1 MHPRSRYL
9 IGLVAALGLVGVV
22 ASCADRSEP
31 AGTAGSPATSSTAA
45 TAQGS
50 VRLKGE
56 VWADNWFALWVDE
69 RAVAE
74 DSVPFATERS
84 FNAETFV
91 FDATYPFRINVV
103 VRDYLADDSG
113 LEYIGTPRQQI
124 GDGGF
129 IAQFTDTATGAVVAV
144 TDDRCAC
151 LVIHTAPLD
160 PSCASAAN
168 PSVACEH
175 RIEPEPA
182 GWRTPGFDT
191 SAWPAAREYTAAT
204 VGAKDGYTTIRWN
217 DRARLIWSD
226 DLEADNTLLC
236 TMTVTGPVAG

>member
-1 MHPRSRYL
+1 VHPRSRHL
-9 IGLVAALGLVGVV
+9 IGLVAAVGLVGVI
-22 ASCADRSEP
+22 ASCTDTAGPPATPST
-31 AGTAGSPATSSTAA
+31 AGTPSGT
-45 TAQGS
+45 

-84 FNAETFV
+84 FNAETFT
-91 FDATYPFRINVV
+91 FDATYPFRLNFV

-144 TDDRCAC
+144 TDARCAC
-151 LVIHTAPLD
+151 LVVHTAPLD
-160 PSCASAAN
+160 PNCASAAN
-168 PSVACEH
+168 PSVACSH
-175 RIEPEPA
+175 RIVPEPA
-182 GWRTPGFDT
+182 GWKAPGFDT
-191 SAWPAAREYTAAT
+191 GAWPAAREYTAAA
-204 VGAKDGYTTIRWN
+204 VGVKDGYTTIRW
-217 DRARLIWSD
+217 DEGARLVWSD
-226 DLEADNTLLC
+226 DLKLDNTLLC
-236 TMTVTGPVAG
+236 TMTVDGPMAR